1 MATRVGTQE
10 AAQEISEEAAPA
22 PVPAAPEVPVETPAP
37 PPPAPKKSAMA
48 DPIDEEDL
56 PTLNPRQAKKAPVG
70 TRFVGTNGLAYEKLS
85 NGKFKE
91 IA

>member
-1 MATRVGTQE
+1 MTQE
-10 AAQEISEEAAPA
+10 AAQEVAEEVAPT
-22 PVPAAPEVPVETPAP
+22 PELKKETPP
-37 PPPAPKKSAMA
+37 PPPAPKKSAMV